1 MDGDRGNW
9 LTGFGFT
16 MLTCNSSLEIYQSK
30 GDAWSVAFVVPA
42 YLLAV
47 LLLFWCL
54 MLYMGAAPNEA
65 RRWKLKIAIWT
76 LLTFL
81 TAMFSYK
88 GSELMLWP
96 VAVVVWAMTVVASF
110 GVCYEFFIHR
120 NRY

>member
-9 LTGFGFT
+9 LTCFGFT
-16 MLTCNSSLEIYQSK
+16 MLTCNSSLEIYRSK
-30 GDAWSVAFVVPA
+30 GDAWSVAFVVSA
-42 YLLAV
+42 YFAV

-96 VAVVVWAMTVVASF
+96 VSVVV
-110 GVCYEFFIHR
+110 
-120 NRY
+120 